1 MFSQC
6 LCPALALSI
15 GAERLGSDEG
25 ERGVRR
31 EGAQTEG
38 ARVFVVYV
46 AKGKGKK
53 RKEEQQR
60 GKSGRGHAF
69 GEYTIR

>member
-1 MFSQC
+1 M
-6 LCPALALSI
+6 
-15 GAERLGSDEG
+15 
-25 ERGVRR
+25 RR

-53 RKEEQQR
+53 RKEYQQQ
-60 GKSGRGHAF
+60 
-69 GEYTIR
+69 GEKWAGARLW